1 MSTANS
7 NTENY
12 SLQDIM
18 ASKDPDGK
26 LSAVVDIITK
36 SNPIMQDIMWQEG
49 LLEEGDRV
57 TLRTKL
63 GNPQWKRYNQYASA
77 STSKVTQVD
86 EVCGHVEDWSQIDAD
101 LARKAGDLNAFLMRE
116 SKAKIAAMG
125 QAVVE
130 TMLYGNLS
138 TDPAT
143 FQGFLPRLG
152 GLNEEYMSGEPVV
165 IDAGGRNAA
174 GNASILLVG
183 WGTDTVHGIF
193 PKYSKAG
200 LDFQNKGLVTDV
212 KDGKFLDV
220 YRSKFSWEAGLAVR
234 DYRYI
239 VRIANI
245 DVASLAKI
253 GDADDASA
261 QLYLKFIDAISAI
274 PNPDAVKLCAYGP
287 RKVWAALSK
296 KAALTGNRDN
306 SQSIT
311 QVGMVSDIMGV
322 PFRRLDSML
331 TAEAVIA

>member
-1 MSTANS
+1 MATANGNS
-7 NTENY
+7 ENY

-18 ASKDPDGK
+18 AAKDPDGK
-26 LSAVVDIITK
+26 LSVVTDIITK
-36 SNPIMQDIMWQEG
+36 SNPIMQDIVWQEG

-63 GNPQWKRYNQYASA
+63 GNPQWKRYNEYASA

-86 EVCGHVEDWSQIDAD
+86 EVCGHIEDWSQIDAD
-101 LARKAGDLNAFLMRE
+101 LARKAGDLNTYLMRE

-130 TMLYGNLS
+130 TMLYGNIS

-152 GLNEEYMSGEPVV
+152 ALNEEYMSGEPVV
-165 IDAGGRNAA
+165 IDAGGRTASS
-174 GNASILLVG
+174 NASILLVG
-183 WGTDTVHGIF
+183 WGTDTVHGIY

-200 LDFQNKGLVTDV
+200 LDFQNKGLVTDTQN
-212 KDGKFLDV
+212 GKFLDV

-245 DVASLAKI
+245 DVASLATI
-253 GDADDASA
+253 GGSDDASA

-274 PNPDAVKLCAYGP
+274 PNPDMVKLCAYGP

-306 SQSIT
+306 TQSIT